1 MTDMRAALYARV
13 STDRQE
19 TENQLV
25 QLRGFCSERGWD
37 VTQEYVDEAVRG
49 REIHKP
55 QLEMA
60 LLGAHQRKYDILVFW
75 ALDRVERRGALDTLK
90 MLDELTKQNVKWVSY
105 MERYLDSAGPFAEAA
120 IALVAT
126 FAKMESER
134 KSERIKASFSRL
146 REVHKD
152 TGEWKTRSGKPPNRP
167 RKDYGIQSARIVEM
181 RAQGLSWAE
190 ITTRTGIPPTSAR
203 RLAKSVVS
211 ALETTTHSEKDVSGV
226 SNG

>member
-1 MTDMRAALYARV
+1 MTDMRAAIYARV

-25 QLRGFCSERGWD
+25 QLRSFCSERGWD
-37 VTQEYVDEAVRG
+37 VTQEYVDEAVKG

-90 MLDELTKQNVKWVSY
+90 MLDELTRQNVKWVSY

-126 FAKMESER
+126 FAKMETQR

-146 REVHKD
+146 RKIHKD
-152 TGEWKTRSGKPPNRP
+152 TGEWKTKSGKPPNRP
-167 RKDYGIQSARIVEM
+167 RKDYLPY
-181 RAQGLSWAE
+181 RAQVVELQKAGHSWAE
-190 ITTRTGIPPTSAR
+190 ITKRTGIPPTSAR

-211 ALETTTHSEKDVSGV
+211 ASETTTHSEEHVSGV